1 LFIAILSFKQMHEML
16 KKNILATSSAPHYFD
31 FYCRFNIKA
40 YSLYS
45 SVLKLLFRRFHY
57 SSHCSV
63 LFICTQQGI
72 EDLKILQVFVMGWNV
87 KVMWYVAVKTNDVF
101 ISFVIL
107 VAQIIYMD
115 ITPPNRMR

>member
-1 LFIAILSFKQMHEML
+1 M
-16 KKNILATSSAPHYFD
+16 NNRLATSSAPHYFD
-31 FYCRFNIKA
+31 FYCRFNIKT
-40 YSLYS
+40 Y
-45 SVLKLLFRRFHY
+45 RRFHY

-87 KVMWYVAVKTNDVF
+87 KVMWCVAVKTNDVF